1 MRSQKVSTISKL
13 PPRSGFC
20 RCIAFILQLPCSKHT
35 PWMPVST
42 KQKRIRE
49 EKTCVCVCVRVRACV
64 CVFPLTHISI
74 PFLSIFPVPVV
85 TWFHFSIK
93 RVDKMCKPR
102 VTYQDFPDGPVVED
116 LPASARDT
124 GSIPDLGGSRVPR
137 SNWTCALKLLNQC
150 AATTEA

>member
-1 MRSQKVSTISKL
+1 MHCLYSTTALFQAYSL
-13 PPRSGFC
+13 DV
-20 RCIAFILQLPCSKHT
+20 SKHKAKKD
-35 PWMPVST
+35 S
-42 KQKRIRE
+42 RRE
-49 EKTCVCVCVRVRACV
+49 NVCMCVCVCVHARV
-64 CVFPLTHISI
+64 CVFPLTHVSI
-74 PFLSIFPVPVV
+74 PFLSIFPVLVV

-93 RVDKMCKPR
+93 RVDKMCKSR

-124 GSIPDLGGSRVPR
+124 GSIPDLGGSHVPW